1 MIAFILAA
9 GPSTRLTT
17 LTVNKH
23 KCLLEIIDNLKIID
37 IELINLRENGIRDV
51 VISVGHYKEKIESHI
66 ISNYSDMNFTFVY
79 NEKYINTNC
88 IYSMWLCRDH
98 LNEDMIFL
106 TGDLVFE
113 SKVIKDMLV
122 SKDNNLMYVNPE
134 VEINEKDFNVR
145 IENDGFIKEIG
156 VNVFGKNTKFCY
168 PLYKLSNSTMKIWM
182 EEIDTYVKKNKT
194 DLYGEDAFNSI
205 SDKINLL
212 PMFTTDFC
220 MEIDDHNDLIK
231 AKKYYG
237 ENGFK

>member
-17 LTVNKH
+17 LTLSKH

-113 SKVIKDMLV
+113 SKVIKDMIDSNL
-122 SKDNNLMYVNPE
+122 NNIIYVNPKADLNKE
-134 VEINEKDFNVR
+134 DFKVEIGDN
-145 IENDGFIKEIG
+145 GFIKKIG
-156 VNVFGKNTKFCY
+156 VDIFSENANSCY
-168 PLYKLSNSTMKIWM
+168 PLYKLSSSFMHIWM
-182 EEIDTYVKKNKT
+182 NEIDIYIQNNKT

-205 SDKINLL
+205 SDKINLS

>member
-1 MIAFILAA
+1 
-9 GPSTRLTT
+9 
-17 LTVNKH
+17 
-23 KCLLEIIDNLKIID
+23 
-37 IELINLRENGIRDV
+37 
-51 VISVGHYKEKIESHI
+51 
-66 ISNYSDMNFTFVY
+66 
-79 NEKYINTNC
+79 
-88 IYSMWLCRDH
+88 MWLCRDH

-113 SKVIKDMLV
+113 FKVIKDMLV
-122 SKDNNLMYVNPE
+122 SSDDNLMYVNPE
-134 VEINEKDFNVR
+134 VEINGKDFNVR

-156 VNVFGKNTKFCY
+156 VNVFGNNTKFCY

-182 EEIDTYVKKNKT
+182 EEIDTYVKQNKT